1 MKREEPEY
9 RPLESEEREENPVT
23 GSIKRS
29 SSILQAIIWVQV
41 GNFLA
46 FVLFYLW
53 STSQHRYYWGYGV
66 SLAQRASGAC

>member
-9 RPLESEEREENPVT
+9 RPLESEESEENPVP
-23 GSIKRS
+23 GPIKRS
-29 SSILQAIIWVQV
+29 PSILRAIVWVQV

-53 STSQHRYYWGYGV
+53 STSQDRYYWGYGV
-66 SLAQRASGAC
+66 ALAQ